1 MSTDRST
8 LFIGDQEWELRVA
21 IPGHIL
27 PEAKWS
33 ELDKE
38 VNLPKGEINAAELT
52 ATGCEGP
59 LILDL
64 GCGNGR
70 FSLLSALARPTL
82 PHVAIDSDPMHLRYL
97 RRRLRQR
104 GITNVRLF
112 IGDAGNLLS
121 RLAPGSAR
129 EIHVYHP
136 QPWHEQGLSH
146 RRLFHPPFQRDA
158 HRALVEGG
166 TITAQ
171 TDSKPYSNYLR
182 GTLPFLFELRELAER
197 EAWPDGLGKPRG
209 RRELVAIEEGLM
221 IWRGVGVKRA
231 LSDEEASQRA
241 AKLPTPDFKSD
252 RKASSYRTRKVNRG
266 EEIRG

>member
-8 LFIGDQEWELRVA
+8 LLIGDQEWELRVA

-33 ELDKE
+33 EVDKE
-38 VNLPKGEINAAELT
+38 VTLPKGELRAADLT
-52 ATGCEGP
+52 AIGCEGP
-59 LILDL
+59 LVLDL

-104 GITNVRLF
+104 AITNVRLF
-112 IGDAGNLLS
+112 IGDAGDLLA
-121 RLAPGSAR
+121 RLPANCAR

-136 QPWHEQGLSH
+136 QPWHEKGLAH
-146 RRLFHPPFQRDA
+146 RRLFHPPFQLDA
-158 HRALVEGG
+158 HRVLIDGG

-182 GTLPFLFELRELAER
+182 GTLTFLFELRELAER

-209 RRELVAIEEGLM
+209 RRELVALEEGLT
-221 IWRGVGVKRA
+221 IWRGVGIKRP
-231 LSDEEASQRA
+231 LGDDEAAQRA
-241 AKLPTPDFKSD
+241 AKLPVPDFQSD
-252 RKASSYRTRKVNRG
+252 RKASSHRTRKVNRG